1 MFPEES
7 EVFEPESLPT
17 FVMTD
22 ISCIEA
28 VELWRRDDF
37 GSPVSAEGSDHM
49 DNERGFKD
57 GWIVTDRRPARLL
70 NASSIAYSN
79 TR

>member
-22 ISCIEA
+22 KSCIEA
-28 VELWRRDDF
+28 VDLWRRDDF
-37 GSPVSAEGSDHM
+37 GSPVSAERADHM
-49 DNERGFKD
+49 NNERGLKD
-57 GWIVTDRRPARLL
+57 C
-70 NASSIAYSN
+70 
-79 TR
+79 